1 MRRHALQIHG
11 GSAYLMITRLGRI
24 LRCANQSN
32 RRRVE
37 RSADFIHRPGG
48 HARLGMEFKEIYD
61 AMMSFSMNRVGKAGS
76 AGMNRLGATVCT
88 PNVPVQSEELRG
100 LAGQLG
106 RLIWQL

>member
-76 AGMNRLGATVCT
+76 TGMNRLGGDGLHAKRA
-88 PNVPVQSEELRG
+88 SAKRG
-100 LAGQLG
+100 IARFSWTTRAFDLAL
-106 RLIWQL
+106 